1 MIKLKPKGQRAVPR
15 SMFKKDKGKRIKDE
29 NRKDVVVIGQVP

>member
-1 MIKLKPKGQRAVPR
+1 VVVIVKVDEEIGAY
-15 SMFKKDKGKRIKDE
+15 KKDEGERIKDE